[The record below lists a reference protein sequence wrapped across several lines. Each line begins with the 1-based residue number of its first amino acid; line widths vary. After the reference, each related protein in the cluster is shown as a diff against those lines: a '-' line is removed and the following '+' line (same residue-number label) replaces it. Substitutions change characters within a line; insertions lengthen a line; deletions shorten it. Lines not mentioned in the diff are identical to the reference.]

1 MTYGANLQARVLVK
15 KEGEI
20 LMDVF
25 ITEELGVIRTDD
37 VKIQMLES
45 SLSTFHPSRCVPVHA
60 MLLAVSCVLTERAVP
75 ALCLPV
81 YKLFPSCSKLLN
93 QRLC

>member
-1 MTYGANLQARVLVK
+1 MCLRSARSGLRFDVHCVLHCRTKNGKRTGVYVTYGANLQARVLVK

-25 ITEELGVIRTDD
+25 ITEELGVIKTDD

-60 MLLAVSCVLTERAVP
+60 MFLAVC
-75 ALCLPV
+75 
-81 YKLFPSCSKLLN
+81 
-93 QRLC
+93 